1 MLKLYSK
8 YVQNES
14 KKFEANVDIQAEFIN
29 QRGHL
34 ETNVKSLL
42 EKFKK
47 NMEAHKKDNQRIMKE
62 NVDLIKEIN
71 DLKREKKLLKEE
83 LSQRIKPINGGKN
96 SIV

>member
-47 NMEAHKKDNQRIMKE
+47 NMEAHKKDNQRIMK
-62 NVDLIKEIN
+62 V
-71 DLKREKKLLKEE
+71 
-83 LSQRIKPINGGKN
+83 RIIYVGKCGFN
-96 SIV
+96 